1 MEKEE
6 NLNQENIE
14 SEISNENNETD
25 NKSDDNKEENKVVE
39 EEKEL
44 TPEERIKEL
53 EDKLARTF
61 AEMENQR
68 RRFEKEKDDA
78 YEYGGFA
85 FAKEALNLIDN
96 LARSKLIL
104 ESDDA
109 LKDTEA
115 LKKTLEHFDII
126 NKDLISIFTKNNIKP
141 IDCLNKK
148 LDPNLH
154 QAMMEIEDDKKEP
167 GTIVQEVQKGFMIK
181 DRLLRPSL
189 VGVSKK
195 TEKKELTP
203 EERIKEL
210 EDKLARTFA
219 EMENQRRRFE
229 KEKDDAYE
237 YGGFAFA
244 KEALN
249 LIDNLARSKLILE
262 SDDALKDT
270 EALKKTLEHFDIIN
284 KDLISIFTKNNI
296 KPIDC
301 LNKKLDPN
309 LHQAMMEIEDDQKE
323 PGTIVQEVQKGFMIK
338 DRLLRPSLVGVS
350 KKTEKKEE
358 KSEENKENLNK

>member
-6 NLNQENIE
+6 NLNQENTTAE
-14 SEISNENNETD
+14 TSNEEVVVE
-25 NKSDDNKEENKVVE
+25 KQSDDKKEENKNVE
-39 EEKEL
+39 EKIEL
-44 TPEERIKEL
+44 SPEDKIEEL

-78 YEYGGFA
+78 FDYGGFT

-104 ESDDA
+104 ESD
-109 LKDTEA
+109 
-115 LKKTLEHFDII
+115 
-126 NKDLISIFTKNNIKP
+126 
-141 IDCLNKK
+141 
-148 LDPNLH
+148 
-154 QAMMEIEDDKKEP
+154 
-167 GTIVQEVQKGFMIK
+167 
-181 DRLLRPSL
+181 
-189 VGVSKK
+189 
-195 TEKKELTP
+195 
-203 EERIKEL
+203 
-210 EDKLARTFA
+210 
-219 EMENQRRRFE
+219 
-229 KEKDDAYE
+229 
-237 YGGFAFA
+237 
-244 KEALN
+244 
-249 LIDNLARSKLILE
+249 E
-262 SDDALKDT
+262 SLKDT

-350 KKTEKKEE
+350 KKTVNKDDKT
-358 KSEENKENLNK
+358 EENKENLDK